1 MIQVDD
7 VKIRLI
13 IVAIRLHVKMVHHVP
28 TSQRHISA
36 HVNQVIPIEIVPQK
50 LTSVNQAHVNIMQ
63 RALIC

>member
-13 IVAIRLHVKMVHHVP
+13 IVAIRLHVKMVHSVP
-28 TSQRHISA
+28 TSWRHIPA
-36 HVNQVIPIEIVPQK
+36 HVNQAIPIAIVPQK